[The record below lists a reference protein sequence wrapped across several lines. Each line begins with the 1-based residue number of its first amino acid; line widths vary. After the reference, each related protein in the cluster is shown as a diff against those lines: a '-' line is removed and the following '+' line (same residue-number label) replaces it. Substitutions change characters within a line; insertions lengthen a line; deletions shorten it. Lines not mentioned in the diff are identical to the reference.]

1 METSKVKLG
10 LKNPRE
16 FSLADRQ
23 LIIEEYLQNDC
34 TKKEI
39 WQKYTGQSQE
49 KGYLLKWMRQL
60 GYNIPP
66 KHHRL
71 ALNKSNSMAK
81 QKEGISIEVL
91 QLKEKIKQ
99 LEKAL
104 LNSELRATAYDTMIE
119 MAEKE
124 LKISIR
130 KKFNTKQSIR

>member
-1 METSKVKLG
+1 MATSKVKLG
-10 LKNPRE
+10 LKNPCE
-16 FSLADRQ
+16 FNLAERQ

-49 KGYLLKWMRQL
+49 IGYLLKWMRQL

-104 LNSELRATAYDTMIE
+104 VNSELRANAYDTMIDV
-119 MAEKE
+119 AEKE

-130 KKFNTKQSIR
+130 KKSTTKQSIK

>member
-16 FSLADRQ
+16 FSLAERQ

-66 KHHRL
+66 KHHRF
-71 ALNKSNSMAK
+71 ALNKFNSMTK
-81 QKEGISIEVL
+81 HKEDFSIEIL

>member
-1 METSKVKLG
+1 MATSKVKLG

-66 KHHRL
+66 KHSRF
-71 ALNKSNSMAK
+71 ALNKYNSMTK
-81 QKEGISIEVL
+81 HKEDFSIEIL